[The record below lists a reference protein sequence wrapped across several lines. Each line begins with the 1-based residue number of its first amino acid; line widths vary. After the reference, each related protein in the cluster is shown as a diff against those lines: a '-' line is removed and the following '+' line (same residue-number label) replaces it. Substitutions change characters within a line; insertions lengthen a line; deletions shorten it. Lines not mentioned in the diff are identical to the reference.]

1 LLPESGKVQ
10 WAFSSI
16 TSVGVLLCR

>member
-1 LLPESGKVQ
+1 LLPESAKVQ

-16 TSVGVLLCR
+16 TSVGVLLHR